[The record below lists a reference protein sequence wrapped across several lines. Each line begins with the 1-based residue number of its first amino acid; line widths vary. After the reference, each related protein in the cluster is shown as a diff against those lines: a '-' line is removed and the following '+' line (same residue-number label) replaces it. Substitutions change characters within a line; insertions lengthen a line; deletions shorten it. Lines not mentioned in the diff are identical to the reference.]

1 MQWYELVFS
10 AISLRSF
17 SVLWFW
23 IALAGFWTI
32 VTRNVMGV
40 PQDVILNARTDARAA
55 EEMLW
60 LTRFHVRRKLAMPA
74 GLRVALVAVV
84 AFVLSGL
91 LALALAG
98 LDAAQA
104 LFLMGAPW
112 ALIEALRLR
121 LAHRLAAE
129 APDAETL
136 ANRLIWHRIMVQ
148 AIATTAIFITLI
160 WGVWRVLSLSI

>member
-32 VTRNVMGV
+32 VTRHVMGV
-40 PQDVILNARTDARAA
+40 PLDLILNARQDARAA
-55 EEMLW
+55 EDMMW
-60 LTRFHVRRKLAMPA
+60 LARFHVRRRLAVPA
-74 GLRVALVAVV
+74 LWRVALVAAV
-84 AFVLSGL
+84 AFALSTL

-112 ALIEALRLR
+112 TMIEVLRQR

-129 APDAETL
+129 APNAETL
-136 ANRLIWHRIMVQ
+136 ANLLLWHRITVQ
-148 AIATTAIFITLI
+148 VIASASIFVTLG
-160 WGVWRVLSLSI
+160 WGVWRVLSLSL

>member
-23 IALAGFWTI
+23 IALAGFWTV
-32 VTRNVMGV
+32 VTRQVMGV
-40 PQDVILNARTDARAA
+40 PQDLILNARHDPRAA
-55 EEMLW
+55 EDMLW
-60 LTRFHVRRKLAMPA
+60 LARFHVRRRLAMPSA
-74 GLRVALVAVV
+74 LRVALVALV
-84 AFVLSGL
+84 AFALSGL

-98 LDAAQA
+98 LDSAQA

-112 ALIEALRLR
+112 AAIEGLRLR

-136 ANRLIWHRIMVQ
+136 ASRLTWHRIAVQ
-148 AIATTAIFITLI
+148 AIATAAVFVTLI